1 MTYILTCAH
10 VVEAVG
16 GKDKVQIYGKSATVI
31 ATTDVMSFDLAV
43 LTSDDSTLLNRSIL
57 RLQNSGKEGTKI
69 KITGHYIPHSAGYLR
84 QKIILLRRGTK
95 ERQNQ
100 ILFMRELNRRL
111 NPIDKN
117 KMNRLKTLKNPP

>member
-1 MTYILTCAH
+1 MTTNLLRGRHSVTCLNVH
-10 VVEAVG
+10 LVFVTKYRKHLFTSE
-16 GKDKVQIYGKSATVI
+16 S
-31 ATTDVMSFDLAV
+31 LAV
-43 LTSDDSTLLNRSIL
+43 IESSLIEVARKMGFEVLEFNGETDHVHLLISYPPKH
-57 RLQNSGKEGTKI
+57 S
-69 KITGHYIPHSAGYLR
+69 IPHSAGCLR